1 MNLLKLLATAGAPE
15 TLHAQPIDWFF
26 GLWQVPDHC
35 KNAYIKEFARKN
47 YPEEYRAG
55 VPIFEPRK

>member
-1 MNLLKLLATAGAPE
+1 MKQQTHDIA
-15 TLHAQPIDWFF
+15 
-26 GLWQVPDHC
+26 
-35 KNAYIKEFARKN
+35 IKELDRKN